1 MEQAAAAGVWQE
13 LKLQSLLANTN
24 EEIDANINSALDR
37 KLPPFQTLMGKSDG
51 AVAIVGNGP
60 SLKENWRELLRF
72 KGDILA
78 CNGAFAFLL
87 EKGIKPKFMFCFEAH
102 DMALDFI
109 KPVQGVTYLL
119 ASRCPPKAYDLLAGC
134 PIVCWHAAGDHHIR
148 DILEARRIAEPMV
161 TGGTAAVTRAM
172 NFVPSMGYKDIHI
185 WGGDS
190 SHLDGATHARKGPA
204 TEKPMRVQVNKR
216 EFVTS
221 AWMAVQ
227 VEDFKILAPML
238 LNTLGLGLH
247 VHGDGLLPHVAM
259 SMGCR
264 TDIYPRVKQFARE
277 WKWKARSLWQNL

>member
-1 MEQAAAAGVWQE
+1 MAAAATVGMWQE
-13 LKLQSLLANTN
+13 LKLSSLLANTD
-24 EEIDANINSALDR
+24 EEIDANINAALDLG
-37 KLPPFQTLMGKSDG
+37 LPPFQTLMGTKDG
-51 AVAIVGNGP
+51 AVALVGNGP
-60 SLKENWRELLRF
+60 SLRETWRDLLKF
-72 KGDILA
+72 KGDIIAL
-78 CNGAFAFLL
+78 NGAFKFLL
-87 EKGIKPKFMFCFEAH
+87 DKGVKPRYMLCFEAH

-109 KPVQGVTYLL
+109 VPVQGVTYLL
-119 ASRCPPKAYDLLAGC
+119 ASRCPPAFFDALKGC
-134 PIVCWHAAGDHHIR
+134 EIVCWHAAGDHHIQE
-148 DILEARRIAEPMV
+148 ILERRRVAEPMV

-172 NFVPSMGYKDIHI
+172 NFVPAMGYKDIHI

-190 SHLDGATHARKGPA
+190 SYQNGATHARKGPA
-204 TEKPMRVQVNKR
+204 EEKPMRVQVNKR

-264 TDIYPRVKQFARE
+264 TDIYPRVKQFGRE
-277 WKWKARSLWQNL
+277 WKWKAKALWDNL